1 MNSFMDCPHCGSEFI
16 VAEELL
22 GSNMRCPDCF
32 QWINQFGGIANTDF
46 VYAEKSSYS
55 SYAND
60 VYDELGWESGYD
72 Y

>member
-1 MNSFMDCPHCGSEFI
+1 MNSFIECPHCASEFI

-32 QWINQFGGIANTDF
+32 QWVNPFGGMAHTSLEGTDF
-46 VYAEKSSYS
+46 EMAFSSS
-55 SYAND
+55 NES
-60 VYDELGWESGYD
+60 YDEIGWESGYD